1 MQAEEIVRR
10 CLCGYSPAMALQTS
24 NPIKMPPGKGGKP
37 AAGGSVRITSEHVR
51 NLKHDVEFIK
61 KAHDLRDV
69 GEGKKKGNAKAAPP
83 RWVRCY
89 PIPYFF
95 VVARGNSNLA
105 HLGQMTIYCRSSFFV
120 FFLYPPANGEK

>member
-1 MQAEEIVRR
+1 MKLPIVTTPPVCTNGPMALQAEEIVRR

-51 NLKHDVEFIK
+51 NLKRDVDFIK

-69 GEGKKKGNAKAAPP
+69 GEGKSKGNAKVAPP
-83 RWVRCY
+83 RWVWAFRHTLY
-89 PIPYFF
+89 LVLVF
-95 VVARGNSNLA
+95 A
-105 HLGQMTIYCRSSFFV
+105 HES
-120 FFLYPPANGEK
+120 